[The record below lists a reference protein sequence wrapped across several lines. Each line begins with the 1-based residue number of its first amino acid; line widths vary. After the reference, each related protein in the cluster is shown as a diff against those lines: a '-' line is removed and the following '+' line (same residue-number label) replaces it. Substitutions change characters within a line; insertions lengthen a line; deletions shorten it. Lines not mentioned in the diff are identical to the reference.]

1 MRHVGDV
8 SNFPLADPLILKQSM
23 NVGRAVEVAV
33 EAEAK
38 RKKKKKS
45 KWVGEM
51 LPSFLGS
58 KGHEDEE
65 EEEDEKKSSR

>member
-1 MRHVGDV
+1 MRR
-8 SNFPLADPLILKQSM
+8 DPAAWGLKQSM
-23 NVGRAVEVAV
+23 DVGRAVEAAV

-38 RKKKKKS
+38 KKKKKKS

-65 EEEDEKKSSR
+65 DEEDEEEDEKKSSR

>member
-1 MRHVGDV
+1 MR
-8 SNFPLADPLILKQSM
+8 DPVARGLKQSID
-23 NVGRAVEVAV
+23 VGRAVEAAV

-38 RKKKKKS
+38 GKKKKKKS

-65 EEEDEKKSSR
+65 DEEEDEKKSSRR